1 MGNGRAI
8 LHLPGVDG
16 RTRVVLQRP
25 LQNFQ
30 PFVRG
35 KHNSAIHLSDNSRK
49 GRSKPAP
56 VSLPLARSQLLSAR
70 NSQNED
76 CIMEI
81 KLKEPKK
88 PTLWGQL
95 LRWLARDKEQ
105 PPEPVLQVPKTGT
118 NTEVLLSLTQRESLE
133 ATVDERRGYPS
144 GTTFLRRQSGDAKS
158 SPEVH
163 I

>member
-1 MGNGRAI
+1 
-8 LHLPGVDG
+8 
-16 RTRVVLQRP
+16 
-25 LQNFQ
+25 
-30 PFVRG
+30 
-35 KHNSAIHLSDNSRK
+35 
-49 GRSKPAP
+49 
-56 VSLPLARSQLLSAR
+56 
-70 NSQNED
+70 
-76 CIMEI
+76 MEI

-95 LRWLARDKEQ
+95 LRWLAGDKEQ

-133 ATVDERRGYPS
+133 AVVDERRGYPS